1 LRIPDIEF
9 ELDPGTLGGKFTTVE
24 GMLQNI
30 HDELESKAPFSRGDS
45 STAAER
51 EKLEHFLSR
60 LNKLIALETPFTLI
74 IDDPL
79 GNSYVQNI
87 NAPDPD
93 PNMTVEEYDRTW
105 EQNEAFGLN
114 DMNTSDNYDEKDSN
128 NDNQ

>member
-1 LRIPDIEF
+1 MRIPEIDF

-24 GMLQNI
+24 GLLQNI

-45 STAAER
+45 STSEDR
-51 EKLEHFLSR
+51 NKMQEFLDK

-79 GNSYVQNI
+79 GNSYLQNI

-93 PNMTVEEYDRTW
+93 PNMIVEEYERSW
-105 EQNEAFGLN
+105 EQNEVLGLN
-114 DMNTSDNYDEKDSN
+114 DMDTDPEVVEEDDSK
-128 NDNQ
+128 Q